1 MVCPPYTIF
10 FSVSHSA
17 FSGRHAWVMAVY
29 PHCDVGVDM
38 EPLNRSIQPAV
49 FHRGT
54 HGDPPPLYHPRQRV
68 LAWTQFEALAKCRG
82 AGIRFPIPRRFPNRF
97 GSFLWKGWV
106 VTLACSA
113 AMPSIHVV
121 PVDGDSGGAS
131 NSVQHSDQR
140 LDDAPP
146 WSNSFVLIG
155 EQMSKMSIVTVEDDP
170 DARNPV
176 ALHSFR

>member
-1 MVCPPYTIF
+1 MGALITLYWHNQSFPISSRQSHEWQRRLLARHLGRHDVAIDRSHGKPVVCPPYTIF

-17 FSGRHAWVMAVY
+17 FSGHHAWVMAVY

-113 AMPSIHVV
+113 GMPSLHVV
-121 PVDGDSGGAS
+121 
-131 NSVQHSDQR
+131 R
-140 LDDAPP
+140 
-146 WSNSFVLIG
+146 
-155 EQMSKMSIVTVEDDP
+155 
-170 DARNPV
+170 
-176 ALHSFR
+176 